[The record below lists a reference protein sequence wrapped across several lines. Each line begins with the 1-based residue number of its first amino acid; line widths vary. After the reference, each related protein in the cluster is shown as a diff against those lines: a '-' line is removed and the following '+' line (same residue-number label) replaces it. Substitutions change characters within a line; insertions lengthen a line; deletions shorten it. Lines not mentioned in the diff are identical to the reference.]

1 MQKKTVKGIDY
12 FLYEDEIEFRKFHL
26 GSDVKPWRDDDV
38 VEGDWI
44 KTDEGGITKCL
55 RSYRFKDN
63 SKVVVTICG
72 SFKVGT
78 HKMDNTVRK
87 YHNRFVS
94 LKGTQTHQKEMPFSK
109 KDKAFTRLTMLG
121 MGEIEAFKK
130 INPDAKVTKYI
141 KQRISTIT
149 NKRGYQEYME
159 KTFIEMLNQSK
170 MTEEWSLENLK
181 KLVEDK
187 TLTDHGNYR
196 VSPSVQEK
204 ILTNTLEYHGKIAQI
219 KQIETRSWYAEN
231 KITDG
236 ELKEVKKIGEKKKI
250 ESDKLEIE

>member
-38 VEGDWI
+38 VEGDYI

-149 NKRGYQEYME
+149 NKRGYQEYMSDE
-159 KTFIEMLNQSK
+159 YTKLL
-170 MTEEWSLENLK
+170 TEEGMTKKWGLK
-181 KLVEDK
+181 ILKEIAEDK
-187 TLTDHGNYR
+187 KAPAGVRKEVVDD
-196 VSPSVQEK
+196 
-204 ILTNTLEYHGKIAQI
+204 ILEDTGEQRKGL
-219 KQIETRSWYAEN
+219 KQIETTQWYA
-231 KITDG
+231 KSQVSDG
-236 ELKEVKKIGEKKKI
+236 EFKQVKEIGEKKK
-250 ESDKLEIE
+250 EEKEIKNEI